1 MNIHK
6 YSNSSIMALCTFTI
20 MYRHSGIPQF
30 KILCCW
36 LLLRISYN
44 FKKLTTLQ
52 VNKILIWAFN
62 YHKFVFTQQQ
72 IRFFPLKVFVIQKQ
86 HHLVE
91 NGVWDP
97 KTEGLITLYLL
108 TQQGPCWNRTCSFFI
123 IQKSY
128 DDVLRFWRLGMKTEP
143 LCLQFMSMA

>member
-1 MNIHK
+1 MHFYQKCTGTLVSLNLKFYAVGCSCGFHK
-6 YSNSSIMALCTFTI
+6 II
-20 MYRHSGIPQF
+20 
-30 KILCCW
+30 
-36 LLLRISYN
+36 
-44 FKKLTTLQ
+44 KKLTTLQ
-52 VNKILIWAFN
+52 VNKILTWAFN
-62 YHKFVFTQQQ
+62 YHKFVFTQQR
-72 IRFFPLKVFVIQKQ
+72 ILFFPFKVFVIQKQ

>member
-1 MNIHK
+1 MHFYQKCTGTLVSLNLKFCAVGCSCGFHTILKNLQHFK
-6 YSNSSIMALCTFTI
+6 LIKSLSELSIIINLYLHNNRF
-20 MYRHSGIPQF
+20 
-30 KILCCW
+30 
-36 LLLRISYN
+36 
-44 FKKLTTLQ
+44 
-52 VNKILIWAFN
+52 
-62 YHKFVFTQQQ
+62 
-72 IRFFPLKVFVIQKQ
+72 FFPLKVFVIQKQ

-128 DDVLRFWRLGMKTEP
+128 DNVLRFWRLRMKTEP
-143 LCLQFMSMA
+143 LCLQFMSMD